1 MGGGMWKSCLS
12 VSLSTADTRT
22 ASLPAA
28 VIWKLCFR
36 SVSCP
41 LRLSFSHPF
50 VCLSLTPLK
59 PVSSSLE
66 SFARFH
72 LQWVGGRWFV
82 LILTWPLMNPG
93 EWMNTH
99 IHLGPGYRHL
109 LGLPTTILYVLHK
122 WGNWGWCK
130 VFLWSLASGVYQ
142 SHLGVLKLQL
152 PVLTHSVSHGVCTL
166 IILSLIFMWC
176 PCRGRILGWGN
187 CPSPWRVNVSI
198 LRSEALSHWFW
209 GTRREWMEALV
220 RFLIHVSLDLEL
232 RIFFPKPPCCC
243 PWICLS

>member
-12 VSLSTADTRT
+12 VSLSTADTRA

-36 SVSCP
+36 SASCP

-50 VCLSLTPLK
+50 KTCLIFFGIVCLF
-59 PVSSSLE
+59 
-66 SFARFH
+66 SFAMSWWALVCTYFNVTFNDPWR
-72 LQWVGGRWFV
+72 
-82 LILTWPLMNPG
+82 MNEHTYPS
-93 EWMNTH
+93 WARVQTSSRTSYHN
-99 IHLGPGYRHL
+99 LVR
-109 LGLPTTILYVLHK
+109 TTQMRK
-122 WGNWGWCK
+122 PGWCK